1 MPLKRSPIVVLY
13 LKKKK
18 PEKPQSSTSMKRRE
32 GLLPGRSLIDEE
44 GEEKMYELRTR
55 TTRVIAKG
63 IDLRF
68 IAPSLAMITLRK

>member
-1 MPLKRSPIVVLY
+1 
-13 LKKKK
+13 
-18 PEKPQSSTSMKRRE
+18 MKRRE

>member
-32 GLLPGRSLIDEE
+32 GLLPERSVIDEE